1 MLDIKLKLKPGH
13 RDPGDW
19 MAPSPLRALFW
30 NVTYRCNLRCC
41 VCFSNAG
48 AAEAHEMTTPEA
60 RQFIRRVHALGIKNL
75 ILSGGEPFLR
85 PDLLDLL
92 RYMADLGITA
102 RIASNGSLLTDGLLR
117 RLREET
123 MTVSFMINLDSLD
136 PAVYG
141 WIHGTRP
148 EAAAEA
154 VGALRRVHS
163 HGFHTTL
170 AVRLMPATLAGIPQV
185 LDLAAAEDWRTI
197 GLMLPLPVGR
207 SAHTFPPE
215 ADVIAML
222 SPVFEHFLALPDH
235 WLIETRVPWA
245 EQHPLVK
252 HLSSR
257 IEFSHL
263 GCRACRAS
271 MAVQPSGRVTPCLCL
286 DTPAT
291 ALGNVLRDDLGA
303 VFRDSPLAQMMRR
316 PWEHGTCA
324 DCEHVAR
331 CGAGCRAMALA
342 LTGRLDAPDPS
353 CPLRRTLEHGRS

>member
-13 RDPGDW
+13 RDAGDW
-19 MAPSPLRALFW
+19 MAPSPLRSLFW
-30 NVTYRCNLRCC
+30 NVTYACNFRCR

-48 AAEAHEMTTPEA
+48 AAEPAEMTTAEA
-60 RQFIRRVHALGIKNL
+60 REFIRRVHDLGIRSL

-102 RIASNGSLLTDGLLR
+102 RIASNGSLLTDELLR

-123 MTVSFMINLDSLD
+123 MTASFMINLDSLD

-141 WIHGTRP
+141 RVHGTRP

-154 VGALRRVHS
+154 VGALRRVRD

-170 AVRLMPATLAGIPQV
+170 AVRLMPATLGGIPDI

-207 SAHTFPPE
+207 SADTFPPD
-215 ADVIAML
+215 ADVFAKL
-222 SPVFEHFLALPDH
+222 GPVFEHFLSLPDH
-235 WLIETRVPWA
+235 WLVETRVPWA
-245 EQHPLVK
+245 EHHPIVQQF
-252 HLSSR
+252 SGR

-291 ALGNVLRDDLGA
+291 TLGNVLRDDLGA
-303 VFRDSPLAQMMRR
+303 VFRDSPIAHMMRR
-316 PWEHGTCA
+316 PWEHGACA
-324 DCEHVAR
+324 DCEHVTR
-331 CGAGCRAMALA
+331 CGSGCRAMALA

-353 CPLRRTLEHGRS
+353 CPLRRAAEPGRG